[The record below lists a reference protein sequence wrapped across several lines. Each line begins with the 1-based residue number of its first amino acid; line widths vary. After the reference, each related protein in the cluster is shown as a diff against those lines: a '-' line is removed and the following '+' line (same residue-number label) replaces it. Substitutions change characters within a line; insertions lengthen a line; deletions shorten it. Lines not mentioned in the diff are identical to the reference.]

1 MNENQY
7 LSKYS
12 VLGKKVFDDE
22 INSLRLVKSRINE
35 SFDSCIKI
43 IKQRVPPG
51 RVVVMG
57 VGKSGHI
64 GNKIAASLA
73 STGTPSFFVHAAEAG
88 HGDLGMITKDDVVL
102 AISYSGSS
110 IELETVIG
118 YSKRNG
124 IPLISMTKNSPSI
137 LLDASDYNLDIT
149 IIKEACPLGL
159 APTASST
166 SALVM
171 GDALTLSL
179 MQARGFGKEDYA
191 QTHPHGALGRKLLL
205 SVEDI
210 MVKGENIPIL
220 KENETIKESIL
231 KISKYGLGIG
241 VIIDKTFTPV
251 GVFTDGDIRRALE
264 NEVDLKNTTI
274 NEVMSTQF
282 HKIHNDKLALEVVS
296 LMEHNEIN
304 SVPVVN
310 CKGVLL
316 GVVTLK
322 DILKSGII

>member
-1 MNENQY
+1 MNKNPY

-12 VLGKKVFDDE
+12 ALGKKVFDDE
-22 INSLRLVKSRINE
+22 IHSLETVKTRINE
-35 SFDSCIKI
+35 SFDSCVSI
-43 IKQRVPPG
+43 IKMKVPPG
-51 RVVVMG
+51 KVVVMG

-64 GNKIAASLA
+64 GKKIAASLA

-110 IELETVIG
+110 SEFETVIA
-118 YSKRNG
+118 YLKRNA
-124 IPLISMTKNSPSI
+124 ICLISMTKNSPS
-137 LLDASDYNLDIT
+137 LLFDASDISLDIT
-149 IIKEACPLGL
+149 ITKEACPLGL
-159 APTASST
+159 APSASST

-171 GDALTLSL
+171 GDALALSI

-210 MVKGENIPIL
+210 MAKDENLPIL

-241 VIIDKTFTPV
+241 VIIDENFTPV
-251 GVFTDGDIRRALE
+251 GVFTDGDIRRTLE
-264 NEVDLKNTTI
+264 NEVDLANTIIT
-274 NEVMSTQF
+274 EVMSTQF
-282 HKIHNDKLALEVVS
+282 HKIFLDKLALEVVS
-296 LMEHNEIN
+296 LMEDKEID
-304 SVPVVN
+304 SVPVIDG
-310 CKGVLL
+310 KGYLL